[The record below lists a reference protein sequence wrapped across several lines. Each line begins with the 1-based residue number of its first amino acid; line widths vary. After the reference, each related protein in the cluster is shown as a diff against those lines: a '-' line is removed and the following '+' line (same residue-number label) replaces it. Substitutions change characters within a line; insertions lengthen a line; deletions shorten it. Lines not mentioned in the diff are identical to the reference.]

1 MTPTKLNQRI
11 SDIILDTWPSKD
23 ELGAI
28 EVRLSDS
35 AAETVV
41 AALGVLPEIADERE
55 RQDEKWG
62 EQNHPDGTGPG
73 YRAQALDARI
83 RCRRAERS
91 GLVTYKDIL
100 EEEVYEAFAET
111 DPVYLRE
118 ELIQVAAVA
127 VAWIEKLDRERAA
140 SNA

>member
-1 MTPTKLNQRI
+1 MRKTLTQRI
-11 SDIILDTWPSKD
+11 SDIILDAWPAMRMS
-23 ELGAI
+23 GQAATYI
-28 EVRLSDS
+28 VRI
-35 AAETVV
+35 
-41 AALGVLPEIADERE
+41 LGVLPEIAAERD

-73 YRAQALDARI
+73 YRVHAIEARVRCQRAARI
-83 RCRRAERS
+83 

-111 DPVYLRE
+111 DPVELRE

>member
-1 MTPTKLNQRI
+1 MKNTLTQRI
-11 SDIILDTWPSKD
+11 SDIILDTWPAMRMS
-23 ELGAI
+23 GQAATYI
-28 EVRLSDS
+28 VRI
-35 AAETVV
+35 
-41 AALGVLPEIADERE
+41 LGVLPEIAAERE

-73 YRAQALDARI
+73 YRAAAFEARR
-83 RCRRAERS
+83 RCQRAARS

-111 DPVYLRE
+111 DPVELRE
-118 ELIQVAAVA
+118 ELVQVAAVA